1 MENDKLETMRHS
13 CSHLL
18 AAAVMELWPETKLAI
33 GPAIEN
39 GFYYD
44 FDPSPPAGGSGQVF
58 SDADLPKI
66 EAKMAEI
73 KAKNLT
79 FIKKEIPVEEAR
91 KLFSDQPYKLEL
103 IDDLA
108 KTEGV
113 NVSNLQ
119 GVKLNVYET
128 GNFVD
133 LCIGPHVENTK
144 DIGSF
149 KLLSVAGAYWKG
161 SEKNKMLTRI
171 YGTCFATKEELDK
184 YLNFLEEARKRDHR
198 TIGKELDLFSLD
210 DYVGPGLVLWHPKL
224 SVVRE
229 EIETYWRKQHRK
241 KGYQYVYTP
250 HIGLDNLWKTS
261 GHLDFFKEG
270 MYPPMSMETK
280 NKEEKTSYFIKPMN
294 CPFHVRIYKSKTR
307 SYRDLPI
314 RWCELGSV
322 YRYEESG
329 VLHGMLRVRGFTQDD
344 AHIICREDQFV
355 EEVNSILDFALELNN
370 DFGFDKLN
378 VYLSTRDPKNKEKYV
393 GEERIWN
400 LSEKTLKEILD
411 SRKIVY
417 HEDVGGAKF
426 YGPAIDLKAVDALG
440 REWQG
445 TTIQLDMN
453 LPSRFG
459 MTYVGEDGKEHIPVM
474 LHRTLL
480 GSMERFVGTLIEQY
494 SGAFPVW
501 LAPVQAKIIP
511 VSEKSLDYGQKAKE
525 RLLKEEIRA
534 EIDDRNE
541 TMQSKI
547 RDAEKEHVP
556 YMLIV
561 GPKEAED
568 QSVSVR
574 VRGEKDLGKM
584 SFEEFLRLVK
594 EDIARKRQV

>member
-1 MENDKLETMRHS
+1 METMRHS

-171 YGTCFATKEELDK
+171 YGTCFPTKEELDE
-184 YLNFLEEARKRDHR
+184 YLNFLEEVKKRDHR
-198 TIGKELDLFSLD
+198 SIGKELDLFSID
-210 DYVGPGLVLWHPKL
+210 DSVGPGLILWHPKL

-229 EIETYWRKQHRK
+229 EIELYWRKQHRK

-261 GHLDFFKEG
+261 GHLQTFKEG
-270 MYPPMSMETK
+270 LYPPMSMELK
-280 NKEEKTSYFIKPMN
+280 NKEEAGNYYLKPMS
-294 CPFHVRIYKSKTR
+294 CPFHVRIYKSRPR
-307 SYRDLPI
+307 SYRELPV
-314 RWCELGSV
+314 RYCELGSV
-322 YRYEESG
+322 YRYEGSG

-344 AHIICREDQFV
+344 AHIICREDQFEKEINNV
-355 EEVNSILDFALELNN
+355 LNSAMEMNAV
-370 DFGFDKLN
+370 FGFNKLN
-378 VYLSTRDPKNKEKYV
+378 VYLSLRNPEEKEKYV
-393 GEERIWN
+393 GEKETWDKA
-400 LSEKTLKEILD
+400 EKVLKEILEK
-411 SRKIVY
+411 RKIPY
-417 HEDVGGAKF
+417 KEDIGGAKF

-445 TTIQLDMN
+445 TTIQLDFN
-453 LPSRFG
+453 LPLRFG
-459 MTYVGEDGKEHIPVM
+459 MTYIGHDGKEHTPVM
-474 LHRTLL
+474 IHHTLL

-541 TMQSKI
+541 TMQAKI